1 MVDNNP
7 TDSIG
12 ISKKYKGWDATGL
25 YNVKRIAEVADR
37 AIVINVD
44 LLQQKYS
51 TANKRNDRAAAKS
64 GAAAFKSHADFKQE
78 NKTRY
83 EQILATKAAALPL
96 DKMVADAIDTLTQ
109 QIKDEETTNNKE
121 LVKVIDIIGR
131 NSKGREAK
139 MRDASNHMSTILDD
153 YGRYVDYIKQAEEA
167 KAEKYASNYAEKEA
181 KNYAKEI
188 KDKVSKIK
196 KFDYAW

>member
-1 MVDNNP
+1 MNDK
-7 TDSIG
+7 DF
-12 ISKKYKGWDATGL
+12 KD
-25 YNVKRIAEVADR
+25 
-37 AIVINVD
+37 
-44 LLQQKYS
+44 
-51 TANKRNDRAAAKS
+51 ANKARY
-64 GAAAFKSHADFKQE
+64 QE
-78 NKTRY
+78 
-83 EQILATKAAALPL
+83 ILATKASKLPL
-96 DKMVADAIDTLTQ
+96 DKMVADSIDALTA
-109 QIKDEETTNNKE
+109 QIKDGLAKNEKGRYGD
-121 LVKVIDIIGR
+121 IIIGR

>member
-1 MVDNNP
+1 MG
-7 TDSIG
+7 TE
-12 ISKKYKGWDATGL
+12 
-25 YNVKRIAEVADR
+25 AEVR
-37 AIVINVD
+37 FI
-44 LLQQKYS
+44 
-51 TANKRNDRAAAKS
+51 
-64 GAAAFKSHADFKQE
+64 G
-78 NKTRY
+78 
-83 EQILATKAAALPL
+83 PG
-96 DKMVADAIDTLTQ
+96 
-109 QIKDEETTNNKE
+109 
-121 LVKVIDIIGR
+121 IGR